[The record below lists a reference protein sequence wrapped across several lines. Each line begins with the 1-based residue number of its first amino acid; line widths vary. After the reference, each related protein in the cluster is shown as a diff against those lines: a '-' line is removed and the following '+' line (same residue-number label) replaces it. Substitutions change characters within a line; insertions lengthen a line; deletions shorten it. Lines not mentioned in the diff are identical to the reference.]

1 MAARKLR
8 PLPRRKNRMKRL
20 FKDQKLAVKMMGG
33 FAATAVITLLVGI
46 LGVVSVST
54 ESAALAKV
62 FQRHVT
68 GINDLKQAEIELL
81 NALSGQKNALVSYTP
96 EQRENNLQSMQRA
109 QTAFTALLN
118 RISTATNEARDRQL
132 IQEISSR
139 FQTFTGVN
147 AEIAQKLRSDQA
159 EQAFQL
165 SNTTGLQSFQ
175 AVWRDLEQFVESRR
189 QESEREYRESV
200 DRSSR
205 ARVWLIS
212 LALLASAMGI
222 VIGWWVANTVTRPV
236 KQIVAS
242 FQQLE
247 AGHLNQ
253 HLEIDSRDEVG
264 ELAAAFNSFT
274 ARLRKVLS
282 EVQAA
287 TTRVGDAVARLS
299 SAAAGTHRS
308 ISAAV
313 RGSGTLTVEE
323 TAAVMKQIAEAAES
337 NASLAAQAA
346 SEFTE
351 AQSSAATGSQAVAKM
366 VQAVSEIDE
375 SSKKIAQIIHVMD
388 EIALQ
393 TNLLALNAAV
403 EAAHAG
409 EEGKGFAVVAAEV
422 RQLAQRS
429 AEAAKEIA
437 ALIEDSVAKAEAGRE
452 LAGSS
457 GAAIQDM
464 ARRVDQISELVSRI
478 SRGSSEQREA
488 MRGAT
493 AAISAIDRTMQ
504 QNAQEVVRLREAVSY
519 FRL

>member
-1 MAARKLR
+1 
-8 PLPRRKNRMKRL
+8 MKRI
-20 FKDQKLAVKMMGG
+20 FRDQKLAVKMMGG
-33 FAATAVITLLVGI
+33 FASTAVITLLVGF
-46 LGVVSVST
+46 LGVAGVST
-54 ESAALAKV
+54 ESSSLAKV

-81 NALSGQKNALVSYTP
+81 NALSAQKNALVSYTP

-118 RISTATNEARDRQL
+118 RLSSSATDERERQL
-132 IQEISSR
+132 FRQIASR
-139 FQTFTGVN
+139 FGAFTSVN
-147 AEIAQKLRSDQA
+147 ADIAQKLRSDQA

-175 AVWRDLEQFVESRR
+175 EVWRDLERFVESRR
-189 QESEREYRESV
+189 QESENEYNESLS
-200 DRSSR
+200 RSR
-205 ARVWLIS
+205 NARVWLIGLS
-212 LALLASAMGI
+212 LLASGLGI
-222 VIGWWVANTVTRPV
+222 GIGWWVANTVTRPV

-242 FQQLE
+242 FQKLE
-247 AGHLNQ
+247 EGYLNQ
-253 HLEIDSRDEVG
+253 QLRIDSRDEVG

-274 ARLRKVLS
+274 ARLRKVVGD
-282 EVQAA
+282 VQAA
-287 TTRVGDAVARLS
+287 ATRVGEAVARLS
-299 SAAAGTHRS
+299 SAAGAARVQIAAG
-308 ISAAV
+308 
-313 RGSGTLTVEE
+313 RGAQTLTVEE
-323 TAAVMKQIAEAAES
+323 TATVMRQIAEAAER

-346 SEFTE
+346 AQFTE
-351 AQSSAATGSQAVAKM
+351 AQSSASSGSQAVAKM

-452 LAGSS
+452 LAGNS
-457 GAAIQDM
+457 GAAIRDM
-464 ARRVDQISELVSRI
+464 AQRVDQISELVARI
-478 SRGSSEQREA
+478 SQASGEQREA

-493 AAISAIDRTMQ
+493 AAISAIDKTMQ
-504 QNAQEVVRLREAVSY
+504 QNAEEVLRLREAVSY
-519 FRL
+519 FRV